1 MSLSFGAFLKFWRNP
16 EIQFGRHLTIM
27 IPLQRH
33 MTSSLHVADV
43 KGDIFGR
50 TISPPSVIVIAF
62 YAYEA
67 MEGGGGGGAW
77 ERNPK
82 KQNRGKV

>member
-1 MSLSFGAFLKFWRNP
+1 MFSWRNP
-16 EIQFGRHLTIM
+16 EIQDGHHLTIM
-27 IPLQRH
+27 MPLQRH

-62 YAYEA
+62 ILAELYRVQW
-67 MEGGGGGGAW
+67 GGGGGGGGG
-77 ERNPK
+77 
-82 KQNRGKV
+82 GKTKARSK

>member
-50 TISPPSVIVIAF
+50 NISPPSVIVIAF
-62 YAYEA
+62 YTCEV
-67 MEGGGGGGAW
+67 MEGKGGGGGGW
-77 ERNPK
+77 
-82 KQNRGKV
+82 